1 MKHNASELLKDLAD
15 TVELCTQPQPGAR
28 LVKRAVHGVKGTFP
42 VNLIIVWCHL
52 KCKYKK

>member
-15 TVELCTQPQPGAR
+15 TVELCTQPQPGAH

-42 VNLIIVWCHL
+42 VNLIIV
-52 KCKYKK
+52 